1 MTSCNQSQFN
11 GAALIGEQARRHPG
25 IRTNTD
31 RDPRVTLIQPILK
44 TIYVLVLFRCGSP
57 WRKYSCQTMYP
68 NQVVEVDFTDATA
81 RQKVP
86 ESFEDEKPI
95 VLKGLRFDWNA
106 ELVRHIE
113 VPTSGTR

>member
-1 MTSCNQSQFN
+1 MRFAMAQVFQS
-11 GAALIGEQARRHPG
+11 
-25 IRTNTD
+25 D
-31 RDPRVTLIQPILK
+31 DV
-44 TIYVLVLFRCGSP
+44 
-57 WRKYSCQTMYP
+57 P